1 MEILPAE
8 FMQEFTALKNKVQRL
23 EKAFRKLKKEMSPA
37 SEKKPREPSGFA
49 KPTYLSPALCDFLG
63 ISAGSELAR
72 TEVTKRVL
80 QYVKDNNLQNPEHKR
95 EILIDDKL
103 KKLLAP
109 EDGESVTYFSI
120 QRLLKVHYVKTEAE
134 AAPAAPAP
142 AAAAKTPAKTST
154 KATTSKASGSKTAKK

>member
-1 MEILPAE
+1 MEILPIE

-23 EKAFRKLKKEMSPA
+23 EKAFRKLKKDMSPA

-103 KKLLAP
+103 KKLLVPA
-109 EDGESVTYFSI
+109 DGDSVTYFNI
-120 QRLLKVHYVKTEAE
+120 QRLLKVHYVKNDVET
-134 AAPAAPAP
+134 APVPPATP
-142 AAAAKTPAKTST
+142 VKASAKASTKTST
-154 KATTSKASGSKTAKK
+154 PKAKSTKK

>member
-23 EKAFRKLKKEMSPA
+23 EKAFRKLKKEMSPT

-95 EILIDDKL
+95 EILIDAKL

-120 QRLLKVHYVKTEAE
+120 QRLLKVHYVKNDAE
-134 AAPAAPAP
+134 AAPAPP
-142 AAAAKTPAKTST
+142 AKTPTKAST
-154 KATTSKASGSKTAKK
+154 KATTTKAKSTKK

>member
-23 EKAFRKLKKEMSPA
+23 EKAFRKLKKEMSPS

-49 KPTYLSPALCDFLG
+49 KPTYLSSALCDFLG

-120 QRLLKVHYVKTEAE
+120 QRLLKVHYVKNEAE
-134 AAPAAPAP
+134 AAPAAPAK
-142 AAAAKTPAKTST
+142 ASTKTST
-154 KATTSKASGSKTAKK
+154 KATTSKSKSAKK

>member
-23 EKAFRKLKKEMSPA
+23 EKAFRKLKKDMSPA

-120 QRLLKVHYVKTEAE
+120 QRLLKVHYVKNDAE
-134 AAPAAPAP
+134 AAPAPPATP
-142 AAAAKTPAKTST
+142 ATPAKASAKAST
-154 KATTSKASGSKTAKK
+154 KATASKTKTTKK

>member
-23 EKAFRKLKKEMSPA
+23 EKAFRKLKKEMSPS

-49 KPTYLSPALCDFLG
+49 KPTYLSSALCDFLG

-120 QRLLKVHYVKTEAE
+120 QRLLKVHYVKNEAP
-134 AAPAAPAP
+134 AAPAAPVKAS
-142 AAAAKTPAKTST
+142 TKTST
-154 KATTSKASGSKTAKK
+154 KATTSKSKSAKK

>member
-8 FMQEFTALKNKVQRL
+8 FIQEFTALKNKVQRL
-23 EKAFRKLKKEMSPA
+23 EKAFRKLKKEMSPS

-49 KPTYLSPALCDFLG
+49 KPTYLSSALCDFLG

-120 QRLLKVHYVKTEAE
+120 QRLLKVHYVKNEAE
-134 AAPAAPAP
+134 AAPAAPAK
-142 AAAAKTPAKTST
+142 ASTKTST
-154 KATTSKASGSKTAKK
+154 KATTSKSKSAKK